1 MPTISHDVLRE
12 FVYDIYRGAG
22 GTEED
27 ARIVSDHVVDSNL
40 AGHDSHGVINALNY
54 IGGMA
59 GGPAVD
65 KIEIVRQSGAA
76 TVINANGALGM
87 VVARKA
93 MEMAVE
99 KAESCTIG
107 AVGLHRCGHAGR
119 MGEYPPI
126 AARAG
131 MIGIVLLNG
140 GGRFMHPHGG
150 TSRRLPPNPI
160 AISVPRQGGEPL
172 LLDMTLSVVA
182 GGKLLV
188 QTARGE
194 SIPEGWMIDAEG
206 KPLTDPNAFR
216 ERPQDTAVMPLGGF
230 QFGHKGFG
238 LGVMIDAIAGGLSWA
253 GCSRE
258 QPTRGAS
265 GIVMF
270 AIKIEDFIDLADYEQ
285 EIAYLVE
292 WVKSSARLPG
302 IDEIYMPGEFE
313 ERSREKR
320 LREGIP
326 IEEPTWNRLVE
337 AAERFNVEV
346 PLK

>member
-1 MPTISHDVLRE
+1 MPIVSHDVLRK

-40 AGHDSHGVINALNY
+40 AGHDSHGVINAPNY

-59 GGPAVD
+59 GGPAAD
-65 KIEIVRQSGAA
+65 KMEIVRESGAA
-76 TVINANGALGM
+76 TVINVNGALGM
-87 VVARKA
+87 VAARKA

-150 TSRRLPPNPI
+150 SSRRLPPNPI

-172 LLDMTLSVVA
+172 LLDITLSVVA

-188 QTARGE
+188 QDGSRRTHTGRVDDRCRRQTAHG
-194 SIPEGWMIDAEG
+194 S
-206 KPLTDPNAFR
+206 
-216 ERPQDTAVMPLGGF
+216 ERVSRTSAGHSRYAARWFPIRAQGVWTRRDDRCHRWWTLLGR
-230 QFGHKGFG
+230 
-238 LGVMIDAIAGGLSWA
+238 M
-253 GCSRE
+253 
-258 QPTRGAS
+258 
-265 GIVMF
+265 
-270 AIKIEDFIDLADYEQ
+270 
-285 EIAYLVE
+285 
-292 WVKSSARLPG
+292 
-302 IDEIYMPGEFE
+302 
-313 ERSREKR
+313 
-320 LREGIP
+320 
-326 IEEPTWNRLVE
+326 
-337 AAERFNVEV
+337 
-346 PLK
+346 